1 MNKKDIFIGLLLGLL
16 LGFVGFVIVI
26 SLLSESGT
34 SLMEGFTYMQN
45 IGSIGKVITLGAIP
59 NFILFF
65 VLLNKNKEL
74 MAKGV
79 ILSMFVLTVF
89 TLIL

>member
-1 MNKKDIFIGLLLGLL
+1 MNKKDIIIGLLLGLL

-34 SLMEGFTYMQN
+34 SLMDGFTYMRN

-59 NFILFF
+59 NLVLFF
-65 VLLNKNKEL
+65 ILLNKNKDL

-79 ILSMFVLTVF
+79 ILSMFVLIIIS
-89 TLIL
+89 LLL